1 MGSDPDP
8 YSLYKYS
15 ESDIQNLSSTQ
26 NLSNTQ
32 HLSNTQNSILY
43 ILVDKSTRVRNF

>member
-15 ESDIQNLSSTQ
+15 ESNTQNESHTQ
-26 NLSNTQ
+26 NLSNT
-32 HLSNTQNSILY
+32 
-43 ILVDKSTRVRNF
+43 